1 MKEVM
6 HTAEIS
12 LQHESRE
19 HSEHQRIELVSNPS
33 SFADIHNGS
42 IIRRRIEIV
51 EDTVAIPVGVYQ

>member
-1 MKEVM
+1 MNEVM

-12 LQHESRE
+12 LQHESE
-19 HSEHQRIELVSNPS
+19 NDGGGYECVFVSYPS

-51 EDTVAIPVGVYQ
+51 EKTMTISIVV

>member
-12 LQHESRE
+12 LQHESE
-19 HSEHQRIELVSNPS
+19 NDGGSYECVLVSNPS

>member
-19 HSEHQRIELVSNPS
+19 HSKHQRIELVSNPS
-33 SFADIHNGS
+33 SFADVHNG
-42 IIRRRIEIV
+42 V
-51 EDTVAIPVGVYQ
+51 PVGGGVEIIEKTMTISIVV